1 MTTIKK
7 IALEEHFLFPSLE
20 DYWTPTVAD
29 IDPAIRTG
37 LCARLLDF
45 GDMRLEAM
53 DQAGIERCVLSLTTP
68 GIQTEPVAA
77 VACRIAKEAN
87 DLLARE
93 IHKRPDRYSGFACV
107 PLQDPA
113 AAADELERSL
123 RQLGLCGALIN
134 GHTNGEYLD
143 DPKFYPFWER
153 AEAMRCPVYLHP
165 ADPVST
171 YPAIAGCAALKRAM
185 WEWTIETGSH
195 ALRLILGGIFDR
207 FPKVTLVLGHLGETL
222 PFLLWRLDSRAGIY
236 GLQLNKRP
244 SEYFREHI
252 VVTTSGM
259 FSGEPLLCS
268 AHALG
273 ADRVMFSVDYPYESA
288 GEAARFIESV
298 SLDEEDRGKI
308 CFDNAAKLLR
318 LSGSRQ
324 TTAGKS
330 AA

>member
-7 IALEEHFLFPSLE
+7 IALEEHFLFPGME
-20 DYWTPTVAD
+20 AYWAPTVAG
-29 IDPAIRTG
+29 IDPAIRAG
-37 LCARLLDF
+37 LRARLLDF
-45 GDMRLEAM
+45 SGMRLDAM

-68 GIQTEPVAA
+68 GIQAEPVAA
-77 VACRIAKEAN
+77 VACRKAKEAN

-93 IHKRPDRYSGFACV
+93 IQKRPDRYSGFACI

-113 AAADELERSL
+113 AAADELERAV

-153 AEAMRCPVYLHP
+153 AEAIGCPIYLHP
-165 ADPVST
+165 ADPVSA
-171 YPAIAGCAALKRAM
+171 YPAVAGCAALKRAM
-185 WEWTIETGSH
+185 WEWTVETGSY
-195 ALRLILGGIFDR
+195 ALRLILGGVFDR
-207 FPKVTLVLGHLGETL
+207 FPKATLVLGHLGETL
-222 PFLLWRLDSRAGIY
+222 PFLLWRLDSRAGLY
-236 GLQLNKRP
+236 GLQLEKRP
-244 SEYFREHI
+244 SEYFREH
-252 VVTTSGM
+252 VFVTTSGM

-268 AHALG
+268 THALG

-288 GEAARFIESV
+288 DEAARFIESL
-298 SLDEEDRGKI
+298 SLDAEDRGKI

-318 LSGSRQ
+318 LNESMQ